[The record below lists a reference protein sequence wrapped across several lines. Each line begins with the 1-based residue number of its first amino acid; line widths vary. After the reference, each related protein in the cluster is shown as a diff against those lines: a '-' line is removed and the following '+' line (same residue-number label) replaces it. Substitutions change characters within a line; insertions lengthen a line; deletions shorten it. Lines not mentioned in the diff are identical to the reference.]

1 MNIAYILTGILFAA
15 AFLAVGRWFKCGNG
29 WKWRALSVIAEK
41 FDKRKTESFIGGLI
55 YAVAIVTGGVMT
67 AAGMLDSDAL
77 AAAATGLPLT
87 VGLAGFVYYLAVRG

>member
-1 MNIAYILTGILFAA
+1 
-15 AFLAVGRWFKCGNG
+15 
-29 WKWRALSVIAEK
+29 
-41 FDKRKTESFIGGLI
+41 
-55 YAVAIVTGGVMT
+55 MT